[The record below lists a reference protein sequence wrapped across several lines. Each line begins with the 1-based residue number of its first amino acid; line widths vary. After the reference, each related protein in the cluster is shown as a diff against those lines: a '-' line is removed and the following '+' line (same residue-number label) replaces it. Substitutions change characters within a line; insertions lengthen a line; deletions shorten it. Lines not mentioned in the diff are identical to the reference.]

1 MKLSSCRTVFK
12 TSEFSPSVRDAYT
25 SHLKDNGLWTSYIH
39 TYDVS
44 MNYKARPKAHIAVK
58 SAEVHPK
65 TSSKTTSHNAT
76 LLPFVIIVP
85 IIGKT

>member
-1 MKLSSCRTVFK
+1 MPNSEFS
-12 TSEFSPSVRDAYT
+12 SEFSPSVRDAYT
-25 SHLKDNGLWTSYIH
+25 NHLKDNGLWTSYIH